1 MHLPKGDTYMAN
13 FAVSCSEEIIER
25 GNNLIAKMAEGTDE
39 KKGETLNRIFALVEK
54 SMDDIIMQENGVD
67 TRALDAALNE
77 IRTMFTSVSNS
88 RERLLAEKDQQI
100 EQLRLEKA
108 AIKSAYDNQL
118 QTVTIEKDTAVQA
131 AEKAIKDA
139 DTAQKQADTA
149 SSLVAEKEK
158 INSML
163 TTKLAEADGKL
174 AGYNDL
180 KAAEEKA
187 HEQIAELQRKIS
199 QMEKDHA
206 VEISTLTKDAAIDL
220 ERAVAEKERKM
231 QLKIQAAELE
241 AAKMSG
247 KIEILEAR
255 IRELTSTDPI

>member
-1 MHLPKGDTYMAN
+1 
-13 FAVSCSEEIIER
+13 
-25 GNNLIAKMAEGTDE
+25 
-39 KKGETLNRIFALVEK
+39 
-54 SMDDIIMQENGVD
+54 
-67 TRALDAALNE
+67 
-77 IRTMFTSVSNS
+77 MFTSVSNS